1 VAPPPL
7 GRLLPV
13 ARRLKQLADS
23 EARARAHRAPL
34 QQHTVLYESFGGNGL
49 LCNPE
54 AIFRG
59 LLDADG
65 LQHLR
70 HVWALTDPG
79 AYRDSTAEFASHPRV
94 SVVRRGSRS
103 YYRTLA
109 TAKYLVNNATF
120 PQPFSKRDGQVYLNT
135 WHGTPIK
142 AMGYDVPGG
151 AFAARNVVR
160 NLVCADYLLAPNDDT
175 AAMYL
180 HAYRM
185 TNAFEGRLLDVGTP
199 RIDRQFGSDRAVVS
213 DRLAAQGIK
222 LDPDAEVV
230 LYAPTWR
237 GDFDR
242 PDGDIAQLREVVDA
256 LRARADRRNQVVL
269 LKVHERAYAHAQ
281 RHPGL
286 RGTLVPNAIPTN
298 ELLAGTDVLITD
310 YSSVWVDFLATGRP
324 MLFYAPDLDEYVA
337 ERHVNLAPEHWP
349 GPVAR
354 TVDELAAHLHEVA
367 GAREPLASYAE
378 RYAAARTR
386 FCPHEDAAATERVI
400 DIVFRDAAGAAGA
413 VRAGARDG
421 RTRLLVHLG
430 SLQPNGITSA
440 ALALLRTIDHHR
452 YDVSAWYAQTGTA
465 GQLDMA
471 RQIDPRVRLF
481 VLPPWLTGSKVR
493 VRAQIA
499 LARLSRAGRRALA
512 AGSREL
518 MRAEWTR
525 AFGASRYEHVIDFS
539 GYEPYWIKLLTARP
553 GGSLSIWLHNDIA
566 AELTNPRR
574 SRRLRS
580 RLRGA
585 AALFGRADHLV
596 SVSRALCEVNAAGL
610 GAWASHERFGY
621 ARNTIDAA
629 RILGAAGDAAP
640 SAAPTFI
647 SVGRL
652 SAEKNHLRLIQA
664 FRIVHDAHPATRL
677 VIVGDGPL
685 LGELRAAVAQLGL
698 DGAVELTG
706 HQPNPYPAMRAAGC
720 FVLSSDYEGQPVVLL
735 EALVLGLPIVV
746 TRFGSVDD
754 TLPAGSGLVVE
765 REVDALAAG
774 MQRFLDGDV
783 PRTTF
788 DAARYNDEVIAE
800 FYRAIDAEPDTEAG
814 AGGEA
819 AAPPPTW

>member
-1 VAPPPL
+1 
-7 GRLLPV
+7 
-13 ARRLKQLADS
+13 
-23 EARARAHRAPL
+23 
-34 QQHTVLYESFGGNGL
+34 
-49 LCNPE
+49 
-54 AIFRG
+54 
-59 LLDADG
+59 
-65 LQHLR
+65 
-70 HVWALTDPG
+70 
-79 AYRDSTAEFASHPRV
+79 
-94 SVVRRGSRS
+94 
-103 YYRTLA
+103 
-109 TAKYLVNNATF
+109 
-120 PQPFSKRDGQVYLNT
+120 
-135 WHGTPIK
+135 
-142 AMGYDVPGG
+142 
-151 AFAARNVVR
+151 
-160 NLVCADYLLAPNDDT
+160 
-175 AAMYL
+175 
-180 HAYRM
+180 
-185 TNAFEGRLLDVGTP
+185 
-199 RIDRQFGSDRAVVS
+199 
-213 DRLAAQGIK
+213 
-222 LDPDAEVV
+222 
-230 LYAPTWR
+230 
-237 GDFDR
+237 
-242 PDGDIAQLREVVDA
+242 
-256 LRARADRRNQVVL
+256 
-269 LKVHERAYAHAQ
+269 
-281 RHPGL
+281 
-286 RGTLVPNAIPTN
+286 
-298 ELLAGTDVLITD
+298 
-310 YSSVWVDFLATGRP
+310 
-324 MLFYAPDLDEYVA
+324 
-337 ERHVNLAPEHWP
+337 
-349 GPVAR
+349 
-354 TVDELAAHLHEVA
+354 
-367 GAREPLASYAE
+367 
-378 RYAAARTR
+378 
-386 FCPHEDAAATERVI
+386 
-400 DIVFRDAAGAAGA
+400 
-413 VRAGARDG
+413 
-421 RTRLLVHLG
+421 
-430 SLQPNGITSA
+430 
-440 ALALLRTIDHHR
+440 
-452 YDVSAWYAQTGTA
+452 
-465 GQLDMA
+465 
-471 RQIDPRVRLF
+471 
-481 VLPPWLTGSKVR
+481 
-493 VRAQIA
+493 
-499 LARLSRAGRRALA
+499 
-512 AGSREL
+512 

-539 GYEPYWIKLLTARP
+539 GYEPYWIKLLTVRP

-585 AALFGRADHLV
+585 AALFGSADHLV

-706 HQPNPYPAMRAAGC
+706 HQPNPYPAMRAADC

-783 PRTTF
+783 ARTSF

-800 FYRAIDAEPDTEAG
+800 FYRAIGAEPDTEAG